1 VPGPNGFSG
10 IGVIEELIS
19 SFAVG
24 SIVGTPVALAVNPT
38 NNDLY
43 LATSHGTNSRLYQ
56 TNLNAVVPWVDKS
69 VLGIANAD
77 WHLLPWGPRLL
88 MVGGTGVRMKSYTPP
103 AATWVDIT
111 TNVSPKYIARLGN
124 RVWIANAAWTGPTLG
139 FPSPDPTVVWG
150 SATDDPNTFGTIT
163 GNPGLRTTAFFLKD
177 EYGDITGLAATQA
190 YLAIFKAT
198 ALYIT
203 RERSSY
209 DFENEC
215 ISKQFGTVHPRS
227 AIVDGED
234 IYLMSNDGPI
244 KIVNGER
251 VERLG
256 SGRVTW
262 TLNWRDSFD
271 GAGEVLAIGTTAPKV
286 YGSQDGVSGVI
297 KWSYAPD
304 ITAASGGV
312 PTTSPYIDKAVLYD
326 PASAAFSWVD
336 QETQRLTQAATSAS
350 TLSAECSLTT
360 RANFAA
366 GSLNGLYG
374 PISSILTV
382 NAAGAVTFLR
392 GTTDGTVQGL
402 VYDAEPQV
410 VTHWFGASG
419 GGMFR
424 IRAVALPF
432 LNFAQLGTITVKID
446 GIVDKS
452 TGVVNSFTFTGVDA
466 GGRIDTAMSPDFLV
480 ARVVVTI
487 GDYDNSLLTGPNGI
501 RNWTGIELLLDD
513 TVSPGVP

>member
-69 VLGIANAD
+69 VLGVANAD
-77 WHLLPWGPRLL
+77 WHLLPLGPSLL

-111 TNVSPKYIARLGN
+111 TNVSPKYITRLGN
-124 RVWIANAAWTGPTLG
+124 RVWIANAAWSGPTLA

-150 SATDDPNTFGTIT
+150 SASDDANIFGTIA

-177 EYGDITGLAATQA
+177 EYGDITGLAATQT
-190 YLAIFKAT
+190 YLAIFKAA

-209 DFENEC
+209 DFENKC

-234 IYLMSNDGPI
+234 LYLMSNDGPVR
-244 KIVNGER
+244 IVNGER

-262 TLNWRDSFD
+262 TLNWRNEFASFD
-271 GAGEVLAIGTTAPKV
+271 NSVISIETTSPKV
-286 YGSQDGVSGVI
+286 YGSQDGITGLI
-297 KWSYAPD
+297 KWSYGAEGS
-304 ITAASGGV
+304 T
-312 PTTSPYIDKAVLYD
+312 YIDKAVVYD
-326 PASAAFSWVD
+326 PVSDAFSWIN
-336 QETQRLTQAATSAS
+336 QKTEKATGAVGESFS
-350 TLSAECSLTT
+350 LLSAECSLPVRSDLT
-360 RANFAA
+360 A
-366 GSLNGLYG
+366 GQPG

-382 NAAGAVTFLR
+382 KESGKVVFMKGLLS
-392 GTTDGTVQGL
+392 GLFGGL
-402 VYDAEPQV
+402 VYNAEPQIA
-410 VTHWFGASG
+410 THWFGASG

-480 ARVVVTI
+480 ARVTVTI

-513 TVSPGVP
+513 TVNPGVP